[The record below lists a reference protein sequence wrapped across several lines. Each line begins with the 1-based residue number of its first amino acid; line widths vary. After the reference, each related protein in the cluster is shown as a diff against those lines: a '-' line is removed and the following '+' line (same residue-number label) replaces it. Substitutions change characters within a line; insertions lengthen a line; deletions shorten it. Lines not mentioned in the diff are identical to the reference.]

1 MNSSRRS
8 FAGWLL
14 ARLSSSASIKYDQRS
29 RSVGLTSGLAVRKLL
44 VWSSGKEDSW
54 PSWPAWLVHFTD
66 YSPDRQAPLDRTLR
80 TARDQNEAMAIADA
94 LVLANIKKG
103 WEEFI
108 PVKDNKK
115 TKA

>member
-1 MNSSRRS
+1 
-8 FAGWLL
+8 
-14 ARLSSSASIKYDQRS
+14 
-29 RSVGLTSGLAVRKLL
+29 
-44 VWSSGKEDSW
+44 
-54 PSWPAWLVHFTD
+54 
-66 YSPDRQAPLDRTLR
+66 
-80 TARDQNEAMAIADA
+80 MAIADA